1 MVRLQVIVFCSFCL
15 TVFSSHFY
23 TKYMLFW
30 EFKKRCFHIWVTL
43 EIDLRQE
50 FECKWL
56 IWEVIPRDPDRE
68 VGKGDKSI
76 KGTFSG
82 SYYSGQLGFDPL
94 GSPGR

>member
-1 MVRLQVIVFCSFCL
+1 
-15 TVFSSHFY
+15 
-23 TKYMLFW
+23 MLFW

-82 SYYSGQLGFDPL
+82 SYYSGQLGFDPPTHIHDL
-94 GSPGR
+94 TATSTGCLLPGT